1 MFVKVLDALIEGNF
15 PLLLVQVVRGQTFQR
30 QLHAHPM
37 SVEVE
42 GDKVTV
48 RKGDNETTVGRK

>member
-1 MFVKVLDALIEGNF
+1 MKQLIDRLDRMAD
-15 PLLLVQVVRGQTFQR
+15 RD
-30 QLHAHPM
+30 PM

-48 RKGDNETTVGRK
+48 KKGGNETTVGKK

>member
-1 MFVKVLDALIEGNF
+1 MAD
-15 PLLLVQVVRGQTFQR
+15 RD
-30 QLHAHPM
+30 PM

-48 RKGDNETTVGRK
+48 KKGDNETTLGRKL